1 MRDKVAY
8 LDASIDKYRPREP
21 SARGS
26 LAAELQ
32 HLEQQLADSRSPP
45 PPPPPPLLLL
55 LLLLL
60 QFHLSGCSSY
70 SSLPALLDSVRK
82 CIRPVQTE

>member
-1 MRDKVAY
+1 MKLMRDKVAY
-8 LDASIDKYRPREP
+8 LDASINKYRPREP

-45 PPPPPPLLLL
+45 LLLLL

-60 QFHLSGCSSY
+60 QFHLSSCSSY
-70 SSLPALLDSVRK
+70 SSLPTLLDSVRK

>member
-1 MRDKVAY
+1 MKLMRDKVAY

-32 HLEQQLADSRSPP
+32 HLEQQLADSRSS
-45 PPPPPPLLLL
+45 PPPPPLLLL
-55 LLLLL
+55 LLLL
-60 QFHLSGCSSY
+60 QFHLSSCSSY
-70 SSLPALLDSVRK
+70 SSLPSLLDSVRK

>member
-1 MRDKVAY
+1 MKLMRDKVAY

-45 PPPPPPLLLL
+45 PLLLL
-55 LLLLL
+55 LLLP
-60 QFHLSGCSSY
+60 FHLSSCSSY

>member
-1 MRDKVAY
+1 MKLMRDKVAY

-45 PPPPPPLLLL
+45 PPLLLL

-60 QFHLSGCSSY
+60 QFHLSSCSSY

>member
-1 MRDKVAY
+1 MKLMRDKVAY

-45 PPPPPPLLLL
+45 PLLL

-60 QFHLSGCSSY
+60 QFHLSSCSSY
-70 SSLPALLDSVRK
+70 SSLPALLDSVSK

>member
-1 MRDKVAY
+1 MKLMRDKVAY

-45 PPPPPPLLLL
+45 PPLLL

-60 QFHLSGCSSY
+60 QFHLSSCSSY